1 MRMGEG
7 KVLSTV
13 EEQAHFL
20 YILNE
25 EEYTDLLKNTLEGYA
40 VFEDD
45 ELIVS
50 KEEAEAI
57 IKMAGAEEDK
67 GVWQYLQN
75 DFKHYNWDHYKRG
88 DKFSL
93 PFYSRES
100 QDPYREFNDWNMVFN
115 KDGTLSVKCKVSIKP
130 NYDRIY
136 SVESVI
142 YKNEKS
148 VFAGY
153 TADYMMVSLD
163 KTNETADS
171 FIIDYG
177 QEEYKTPSDFGQSF
191 YEYSFS
197 LDSDMY
203 KMPIP
208 LDEILKNGWV
218 ANEKLPDN
226 EDRKEIILE
235 KEGEKIFCIL
245 WKHKNKDWYVVDLK
259 TQVGKDWANV
269 DFELFNDIKKGEQ
282 LIRGKYYDDHD
293 VLYYYYYGTNTFFD
307 ENNIVEGF
315 EIRYA
320 PKYIDRDKRILDL
333 CEDMTKEAIK
343 GDTEL
348 KTGVTYK
355 LSNGEKE
362 INIQLR
368 RLSKVDWS
376 KSGTAIFIIEKDK
389 TVILPLVE
397 YNAGFTL
404 CVGNADDIYI
414 KVESYD
420 TAVHPEA
427 EIIYLK
433 EYFQ

>member
-1 MRMGEG
+1 M
-7 KVLSTV
+7 
-13 EEQAHFL
+13 
-20 YILNE
+20 
-25 EEYTDLLKNTLEGYA
+25 
-40 VFEDD
+40 
-45 ELIVS
+45 
-50 KEEAEAI
+50 
-57 IKMAGAEEDK
+57 
-67 GVWQYLQN
+67 
-75 DFKHYNWDHYKRG
+75 
-88 DKFSL
+88 
-93 PFYSRES
+93 
-100 QDPYREFNDWNMVFN
+100 
-115 KDGTLSVKCKVSIKP
+115 
-130 NYDRIY
+130 
-136 SVESVI
+136 
-142 YKNEKS
+142 
-148 VFAGY
+148 
-153 TADYMMVSLD
+153 
-163 KTNETADS
+163 
-171 FIIDYG
+171 
-177 QEEYKTPSDFGQSF
+177 
-191 YEYSFS
+191 
-197 LDSDMY
+197 
-203 KMPIP
+203 
-208 LDEILKNGWV
+208 

-269 DFELFNDIKKGEQ
+269 DFELFNDIKRGEQ

-333 CEDMTKEAIK
+333 CEDMTKEVVEVTK
-343 GDTEL
+343 GDMEL

-376 KSGTAIFIIEKDK
+376 KSGTAIFIVKKDK

-397 YNAGFTL
+397 YNAEFTL
-404 CVGNADDIYI
+404 CMRNPDDIYI
-414 KVESYD
+414 KVEGYD